1 MAFSTGL
8 MTDISESLFYLSSEN
23 RNNRKKEKLR
33 QELVREHI
41 ENQKQTPIATA
52 VDCHQVDYTAII
64 DLVARIDTSA
74 TPCFRH
80 QEYHQDINRAHP

>member
-1 MAFSTGL
+1 MPGYETISVEENLDITDTTGRSL

-41 ENQKQTPIATA
+41 ENQKQTPSLLQSIAIKLT
-52 VDCHQVDYTAII
+52 
-64 DLVARIDTSA
+64 
-74 TPCFRH
+74 TPL
-80 QEYHQDINRAHP
+80 